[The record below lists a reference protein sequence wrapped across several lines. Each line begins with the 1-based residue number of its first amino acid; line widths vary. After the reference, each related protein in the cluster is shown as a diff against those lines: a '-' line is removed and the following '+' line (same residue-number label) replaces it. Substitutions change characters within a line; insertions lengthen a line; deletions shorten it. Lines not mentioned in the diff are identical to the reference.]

1 MFVVPFLQEYINTRT
16 RALIVYY
23 KLGILARVHSIQE
36 TANQACFMMCVYAVG
51 LNELGLFQEVLCH
64 KGRD

>member
-16 RALIVYY
+16 RALIL
-23 KLGILARVHSIQE
+23 KGILHVGRVHSIQE

>member
-16 RALIVYY
+16 RALIL
-23 KLGILARVHSIQE
+23 KGILHVARVHSIQE

-51 LNELGLFQEVLCH
+51 LNELGLFQEALCH

>member
-16 RALIVYY
+16 RALIV
-23 KLGILARVHSIQE
+23 KGILARVHSIQE
-36 TANQACFMMCVYAVG
+36 TANQTCFMMCVYAVG